1 MTAGRANFV
10 NIFTINQRNINNIY
24 DKNMLYGYET
34 NFHYL
39 KKCTLVWVNL
49 IWIQLKATQN
59 FLNY

>member
-10 NIFTINQRNINNIY
+10 NIFTINQGNINNIY
-24 DKNMLYGYET
+24 NTNILYGYET
-34 NFHYL
+34 NFHYF
-39 KKCTLVWVNL
+39 KKRTLVWVNL